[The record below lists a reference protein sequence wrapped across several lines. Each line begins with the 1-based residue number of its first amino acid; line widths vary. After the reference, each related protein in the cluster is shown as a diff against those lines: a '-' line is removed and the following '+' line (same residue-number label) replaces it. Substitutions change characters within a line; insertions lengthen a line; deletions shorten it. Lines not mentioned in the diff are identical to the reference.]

1 MFSPDCSEIRSNTCI
16 SVYYQKQKM
25 KTTILSAAPRKKPA
39 FMEGFSTNA
48 DPLCYTYTITDRH
61 CKTMQ
66 YRFQV
71 RYMNEKVLHIVEYDK
86 IISRLEEHADSQP
99 GKKLCRELVPMDS
112 LFEIEHAQAQT
123 ESALSHLFRKGSIS
137 FGNNRDFNYMF
148 GALSVGASLSMPELL
163 QLASFLDN
171 VGRIR
176 NYGLSKDGE
185 RSEIRTRGNSG
196 GKKSGK
202 SASSEKSSQP
212 AISSAGT
219 DQAEDRPDVL
229 FDLFDCL
236 YPVPSLSAEIRRC
249 ILSEEQVADDAS
261 PALRKV
267 RREMQMT
274 GDKVHQQL
282 AKMVNTTYSAYLQDN
297 VITLRGDRYC
307 IPVKAEYKSQVPG
320 LIHDQSSTGS
330 TLFIEPAAIV
340 NLNNQLRELAIQEK
354 KEIEKILASLS
365 AQAGDHLM
373 ELKDDAQNMTQLDFI
388 FARADLA
395 MEQNATRP
403 VFNDKF
409 YINIRQGRHPL
420 IDPKKV
426 VPIDIEL
433 GSDYDMV
440 IITGPNTGGKTVTL
454 KTVGLFELMGMA
466 GLHIPAGDRSE
477 LSLFREVFADIGDE
491 QSIEQSLSTFS
502 SHMKTIVD
510 IFRRVDRQC
519 LCLFDELG
527 AGTDPTEGAAL
538 AISILN
544 FCHVRKIR
552 TLATTHYAEL
562 KAYAMRTEGIV
573 NASCEFNVETLQPTY
588 RLMVGIPGKSNAFAI
603 SQKLGLP
610 NYIIETAKE
619 QLSQDAQNFEDLLSD
634 LEKARQQLH
643 REQEESARMRES
655 LEKERKALQNKERQ
669 FEKRREEL
677 LQKANEDAR
686 DILARAKEE
695 ADQAISDLRK
705 ASQGGRKGGDL
716 SSMER
721 TRTALRNK
729 VNEKNASLK
738 FDKEPAAPAGKKLRA
753 SDLHI
758 GDKVRVVSMGLTGT
772 VSALPDRN
780 GKVSVRCGI
789 LQSKVDLSDLRLVAE
804 DAFGNTLDAYG
815 NPVGGA
821 AGSQKRSGSAMKRAF
836 RDADKAASSGKDMDL
851 SRGSSVSPELNLLGL
866 TTDDAIWKL
875 DKYLDEARVSHLQS
889 VRIVHGKGTGALRN
903 AVHQYLRRQ
912 KWIKSFRIGDF
923 GEGDAGVTIVTLKD

>member
-1 MFSPDCSEIRSNTCI
+1 
-16 SVYYQKQKM
+16 
-25 KTTILSAAPRKKPA
+25 
-39 FMEGFSTNA
+39 
-48 DPLCYTYTITDRH
+48 
-61 CKTMQ
+61 
-66 YRFQV
+66 
-71 RYMNEKVLHIVEYDK
+71 MNEKVLHIVEFDK
-86 IISRLEEHADSQP
+86 IIARLEEHADSQP
-99 GKKLCRELVPMDS
+99 GKKLCRELLPLDS

-137 FGNNRDFNYMF
+137 FGNNRDFGYMF

-185 RSEIRTRGNSG
+185 RSEIKGRNVNSAKG
-196 GKKSGK
+196 TGREKAGA
-202 SASSEKSSQP
+202 SAP
-212 AISSAGT
+212 
-219 DQAEDRPDVL
+219 DQDDPHADVL
-229 FDLFDCL
+229 YDLFDCL
-236 YPVPSLSAEIRRC
+236 YPVPGLSAEIRRC
-249 ILSEEQVADDAS
+249 ILSEDQVADDAS
-261 PALRKV
+261 AALRKI

-320 LIHDQSSTGS
+320 LIHDQSSSGS
-330 TLFIEPAAIV
+330 TLFIEPAAV
-340 NLNNQLRELAIQEK
+340 VSLNNTLRELALQEK
-354 KEIEKILASLS
+354 KEIDKILASLS
-365 AQAGDHLM
+365 AEAGEHLM
-373 ELKDDAQNMTQLDFI
+373 ELKDDARNMTELDFI

-403 VFNDKF
+403 VFNDKY
-409 YINIRQGRHPL
+409 YINIRHGRHPL

-433 GSDYDMV
+433 GSDYDMI

-466 GLHIPAGDRSE
+466 GLHIPTGDRSE

-544 FCHVRKIR
+544 FCHVRHIR

-619 QLSQDAQNFEDLLSD
+619 QLSQEAQNFEDLLSD
-634 LEKARQQLH
+634 LERARQQL
-643 REQEESARMRES
+643 RAEQEESARMRAS
-655 LEKERKALQNKERQ
+655 LEKDRKILKDKEKQ

-686 DILARAKEE
+686 DILAKAKED

-705 ASQGGRKGGDL
+705 AAQSGRGGDL

-721 TRTALRNK
+721 TRTALRSK
-729 VNEKNASLK
+729 VNEKNASIK
-738 FDKEPAAPAGKKLRA
+738 FKKEPAAPAGKKVRA
-753 SDLHI
+753 SDLHV

-804 DAFGNTLDAYG
+804 DAFGNTLDAFG
-815 NPVGGA
+815 NPVGG
-821 AGSQKRSGSAMKRAF
+821 SEKRSGSAIKRAF
-836 RDADKAASSGKDMDL
+836 RDADKASSSGKEMDL
-851 SRGSSVSPELNLLGL
+851 SHSSTVSPELNLLGM

-903 AVHQYLRRQ
+903 AVHQYLRKQ
-912 KWIKSFRIGDF
+912 KWIKSFRLGDF
-923 GEGDAGVTIVTLKD
+923 GEGDAGVTIVTLRN

>member
-1 MFSPDCSEIRSNTCI
+1 
-16 SVYYQKQKM
+16 
-25 KTTILSAAPRKKPA
+25 
-39 FMEGFSTNA
+39 
-48 DPLCYTYTITDRH
+48 
-61 CKTMQ
+61 
-66 YRFQV
+66 
-71 RYMNEKVLHIVEYDK
+71 MNEKVLHIVEFDK
-86 IISRLEEHADSQP
+86 IIARLEEHADSQP
-99 GKKLCRELVPMDS
+99 GKKLCRELLPLDS

-137 FGNNRDFNYMF
+137 FGNNRDFGYMF

-185 RSEIRTRGNSG
+185 RSEIKGRNVNSAKG
-196 GKKSGK
+196 TGREKAGA
-202 SASSEKSSQP
+202 SAP
-212 AISSAGT
+212 
-219 DQAEDRPDVL
+219 DQDDPHADVL
-229 FDLFDCL
+229 YDLFDCL
-236 YPVPSLSAEIRRC
+236 YPVPGLSAEIRRC
-249 ILSEEQVADDAS
+249 ILSEDQVADDAS
-261 PALRKV
+261 AALRKI

-320 LIHDQSSTGS
+320 LIHDQSSSGS
-330 TLFIEPAAIV
+330 TLFIEPAAV
-340 NLNNQLRELAIQEK
+340 VSLNNTLRELALQEK
-354 KEIEKILASLS
+354 KEIDKILASLS
-365 AQAGDHLM
+365 AEAGEHLM
-373 ELKDDAQNMTQLDFI
+373 ELKDDARNMTELDFI

-403 VFNDKF
+403 VFNDKY
-409 YINIRQGRHPL
+409 YINIRHGRHPL

-433 GSDYDMV
+433 GSDYDMI

-544 FCHVRKIR
+544 FCHVRHIR

-619 QLSQDAQNFEDLLSD
+619 QLSQEAQNFEDLLSD
-634 LEKARQQLH
+634 LERARQQL
-643 REQEESARMRES
+643 RAEQEESARMRAS
-655 LEKERKALQNKERQ
+655 LEKDRKILKDKEKQ

-686 DILARAKEE
+686 DILAKAKED

-705 ASQGGRKGGDL
+705 AAQSGRGGDL

-721 TRTALRNK
+721 TRTALRSK
-729 VNEKNASLK
+729 VNEKNASIK
-738 FDKEPAAPAGKKLRA
+738 FKKEPAAPAGKKVRA
-753 SDLHI
+753 SDLHV

-804 DAFGNTLDAYG
+804 DAFGNTLDAFG
-815 NPVGGA
+815 NPVGG
-821 AGSQKRSGSAMKRAF
+821 SEKRSGSAIKRAF
-836 RDADKAASSGKDMDL
+836 RDADKASSSGKEMDL
-851 SRGSSVSPELNLLGL
+851 SHSSTVSPELNLLGM

-903 AVHQYLRRQ
+903 AVHQYLRKQ
-912 KWIKSFRIGDF
+912 KWIKSFRLGDF
-923 GEGDAGVTIVTLKD
+923 GEGDAGVTIVTLRN

>member
-1 MFSPDCSEIRSNTCI
+1 MLQLSIRARIC
-16 SVYYQKQKM
+16 K
-25 KTTILSAAPRKKPA
+25 AALA
-39 FMEGFSTNA
+39 A
-48 DPLCYTYTITDRH
+48 DFI
-61 CKTMQ
+61 
-66 YRFQV
+66 FQESH
-71 RYMNEKVLHIVEYDK
+71 MNEKVLHIVEYDK
-86 IISRLEEHADSQP
+86 IIARLEEHADSQP
-99 GKKLCRELVPMDS
+99 GKKMCRELMPMDS
-112 LFEIEHAQAQT
+112 LFEIEHAQAET

-137 FGNNRDFNYMF
+137 FGNNRNFNYMF

-163 QLASFLDN
+163 QLASCLDN

-185 RSEIRTRGNSG
+185 RSEIKSRNVNNTKKDG
-196 GKKSGK
+196 GKNSSDPGTGRW
-202 SASSEKSSQP
+202 SAESEQ
-212 AISSAGT
+212 
-219 DQAEDRPDVL
+219 QPDVL

-236 YPVPSLSAEIRRC
+236 YPVPGLSAEIRRC
-249 ILSEEQVADDAS
+249 ILSEDQVADDAS
-261 PALRKV
+261 PALRKI
-267 RREMQMT
+267 RRDMQLT

-320 LIHDQSSTGS
+320 LIHDQSSSGS

-340 NLNNQLRELAIQEK
+340 SLNNQMRELVLQEK
-354 KEIEKILASLS
+354 KEIEKILAALS
-365 AQAGDHLM
+365 AEAGEHLM
-373 ELKDDAQNMTQLDFI
+373 ELKDDAENMTRLDFI

-403 VFNDKF
+403 VFNDKC

-433 GSDYDMV
+433 GSEYDMI
-440 IITGPNTGGKTVTL
+440 IITGTNTGGKTVTL

-544 FCHVRKIR
+544 FCHTRRIR

-588 RLMVGIPGKSNAFAI
+588 RLMIGIPGKSNAFAI

-610 NYIIETAKE
+610 NYIIETARE
-619 QLSQDAQNFEDLLSD
+619 QLSQDVQNFEDLLSD
-634 LEKARQQLH
+634 LEKTRQQLR
-643 REQEESARMRES
+643 REKEESERMRAA
-655 LEKERKALQNKERQ
+655 LEKDRKALENRERQ

-686 DILARAKEE
+686 DILAKAKEE

-705 ASQGGRKGGDL
+705 ASQGGKKGGDL

-729 VNEKNASLK
+729 VNEKNASVK
-738 FDKEPAAPAGKKLRA
+738 FKKEPAAPAGKKLRA

-758 GDKVRVVSMGLTGT
+758 GDKVKVVSMGLTGT

-789 LQSKVDLSDLRLVAE
+789 LQSKVDLSDLRLLAE

-815 NPVGGA
+815 NPIGGS
-821 AGSQKRSGSAMKRAF
+821 GSGKRSGSAIKRAF
-836 RDADKAASSGKDMDL
+836 KDADRASSSGKDMDL

-889 VRIVHGKGTGALRN
+889 VRIVHGKGTGALRK
-903 AVHQYLRRQ
+903 AVHEYLRRQ
-912 KWIKSFRIGDF
+912 KWIKSYRIGDF
-923 GEGDAGVTIVTLKD
+923 GEGDAGVTIVTLRN

>member
-1 MFSPDCSEIRSNTCI
+1 
-16 SVYYQKQKM
+16 
-25 KTTILSAAPRKKPA
+25 
-39 FMEGFSTNA
+39 
-48 DPLCYTYTITDRH
+48 
-61 CKTMQ
+61 
-66 YRFQV
+66 
-71 RYMNEKVLHIVEYDK
+71 MNEKVLQIVEYNK

-99 GKKLCRELVPMDS
+99 GKKLCRDLLPMDN
-112 LFEIEHAQAQT
+112 LFDIEHAQAQT

-137 FGNNRDFNYMF
+137 FGNNRDFSYMF
-148 GALSVGASLSMPELL
+148 GALSVGSSLSMPELL

-176 NYGLSKDGE
+176 HYGLSKEGD
-185 RSEIRTRGNSG
+185 RSEIRTGAKKTSSPGDPEDG
-196 GKKSGK
+196 GRQS
-202 SASSEKSSQP
+202 
-212 AISSAGT
+212 
-219 DQAEDRPDVL
+219 DVL
-229 FDLFDCL
+229 FDYFDCL
-236 YPVPSLSAEIRRC
+236 YPIPSLSAEIRRC
-249 ILSEEQVADDAS
+249 IVTEDQVADDAS

-267 RREMQMT
+267 RREIQLT

-282 AKMVNTTYSAYLQDN
+282 AKMVNTTYSSYLQDS
-297 VITLRGDRYC
+297 VITMRGDRYC

-320 LIHDQSSTGS
+320 LIHDQSSSGS

-340 NLNNQLRELAIQEK
+340 SLNNTLRELALQEK
-354 KEIEKILASLS
+354 KEIEKILAALS
-365 AQAGDHLM
+365 AEAGEHLM
-373 ELKDDAQNMTQLDFI
+373 ELRDNAKNMTQLDFI

-403 VFNDKF
+403 VFNDKY

-433 GSDYDMV
+433 GADYDMV

-477 LSLFREVFADIGDE
+477 LSLFRDVYADIGDE

-619 QLSQDAQNFEDLLSD
+619 QLSQDAKNFEDLLAD
-634 LEKARQQLH
+634 LEQSRQQL
-643 REQEESARMRES
+643 RKEKEANDRLRTQLEQEKKV
-655 LEKERKALQNKERQ
+655 LQDKEKQ
-669 FEKRREEL
+669 FEKRREDL
-677 LQKANEDAR
+677 LQKANEEAR

-705 ASQGGRKGGDL
+705 AARDGHKNGDL

-729 VNEKNASLK
+729 VNEKNSK
-738 FDKEPAAPAGKKLRA
+738 VGMQKKEAPAGRKLKA
-753 SDLHI
+753 SDLHV

-772 VSALPDRN
+772 VSALPDRQN
-780 GKVSVRCGI
+780 KVSVRCGI
-789 LQSKVDLSDLRLVAE
+789 LQSKVDLSDLRLIDE
-804 DAFGNTLDAYG
+804 DVFG
-815 NPVGGA
+815 NPVSA
-821 AGSQKRSGSAMKRAF
+821 AKQSGSAIKRAF
-836 RDADKAASSGKDMDL
+836 RDADKAASSGKDLDL

-866 TTDDAIWKL
+866 TTDDAVWKL

-912 KWIKSFRIGDF
+912 KWIKGFRLGDF
-923 GEGDAGVTIVTLKD
+923 GEGDAGVTIVTLRS

>member
-1 MFSPDCSEIRSNTCI
+1 
-16 SVYYQKQKM
+16 
-25 KTTILSAAPRKKPA
+25 
-39 FMEGFSTNA
+39 
-48 DPLCYTYTITDRH
+48 
-61 CKTMQ
+61 
-66 YRFQV
+66 
-71 RYMNEKVLHIVEYDK
+71 MNEKVLHIVEYDK

-99 GKKLCRELVPMDS
+99 GKKLCRELMPMDN

-176 NYGLSKDGE
+176 NYGLSKDGD
-185 RSEIRTRGNSG
+185 RSEIMENKENG
-196 GKKSGK
+196 
-202 SASSEKSSQP
+202 
-212 AISSAGT
+212 
-219 DQAEDRPDVL
+219 PDVL

-249 ILSEEQVADDAS
+249 ILSEDQVADDAS
-261 PALRKV
+261 SALRKI
-267 RREMQMT
+267 RRDMQLT

-320 LIHDQSSTGS
+320 LIHDQSSSGS

-340 NLNNQLRELAIQEK
+340 TLNNQLRELALQEK
-354 KEIEKILASLS
+354 KEIEKILAALS
-365 AQAGDHLM
+365 AEAGEHLM

-433 GSDYDMV
+433 GSDYNMI

-544 FCHVRKIR
+544 FCHIRKIR

-634 LEKARQQLH
+634 LEKTRQQLR
-643 REQEESARMRES
+643 REQEESERMRAA
-655 LEKERKALQNKERQ
+655 LEKDRKALENKERQ
-669 FEKRREEL
+669 FERRREEL

-705 ASQGGRKGGDL
+705 ASQGGKKGGDL

-729 VNEKNASLK
+729 VNEKNASMK
-738 FDKEPAAPAGKKLRA
+738 FKNEPAAPAGKKVRA
-753 SDLHI
+753 SDLHV
-758 GDKVRVVSMGLTGT
+758 GDKVRVISMGLTGT

-780 GKVSVRCGI
+780 GKVNVRCGI

-804 DAFGNTLDAYG
+804 DAFGNTLDAHG
-815 NPVGGA
+815 NPVGG
-821 AGSQKRSGSAMKRAF
+821 SEKRSGSAIRRAF
-836 RDADKAASSGKDMDL
+836 RDADKASSSGKDMDL

-903 AVHQYLRRQ
+903 AVHQYLRKQ
-912 KWIKSFRIGDF
+912 KWIKSYRIGDF

>member
-1 MFSPDCSEIRSNTCI
+1 
-16 SVYYQKQKM
+16 
-25 KTTILSAAPRKKPA
+25 
-39 FMEGFSTNA
+39 
-48 DPLCYTYTITDRH
+48 
-61 CKTMQ
+61 
-66 YRFQV
+66 
-71 RYMNEKVLHIVEYDK
+71 MNEKVLHIVEYDK
-86 IISRLEEHADSQP
+86 MIARLEDHADSQP
-99 GKKLCRELVPMDS
+99 GKKLCRDLLPMDN
-112 LFEIEHAQAQT
+112 LFDIEHAQAQT

-137 FGNNRDFNYMF
+137 FGNNRDFGYMF

-171 VGRIR
+171 VGRVR

-185 RSEIRTRGNSG
+185 RQELKGRNPGSTGR
-196 GKKSGK
+196 
-202 SASSEKSSQP
+202 A
-212 AISSAGT
+212 SAGASADMEAAENAGG
-219 DQAEDRPDVL
+219 DQPDVL
-229 FDLFDCL
+229 YDLFDCL
-236 YPVPSLSAEIRRC
+236 YPVPGLSAEIRRC
-249 ILSEEQVADDAS
+249 ILSEDQVADDAS

-267 RREMQMT
+267 RRDMQLT
-274 GDKVHQQL
+274 GDRVHQQL
-282 AKMVNTTYSAYLQDN
+282 AKMVNSTYSAYLQDN

-340 NLNNQLRELAIQEK
+340 SLNNTLRELALQEK
-354 KEIEKILASLS
+354 KEIEKILAALS
-365 AQAGDHLM
+365 AEAGEHLM

-403 VFNDKF
+403 VFNDKY
-409 YINIRQGRHPL
+409 YINIRRGRHPL

-426 VPIDIEL
+426 VPIDVEL
-433 GSDYDMV
+433 GDEYDMI

-477 LSLFREVFADIGDE
+477 LSLFRDVYADIGDE

-544 FCHVRKIR
+544 FCHVRQIR

-562 KAYAMRTEGIV
+562 KAYAMRTEGVV

-619 QLSQDAQNFEDLLSD
+619 QISQDAQNFEDLLSD
-634 LEKARQQLH
+634 LEKARQQIR
-643 REQEESARMRES
+643 REQEESARLRES
-655 LEKERKALQNKERQ
+655 LEKERKELRNREQQ

-677 LQKANEDAR
+677 LQKANEEAR
-686 DILARAKEE
+686 SILEKAKQE

-705 ASQGGRKGGDL
+705 AAQSGAKGGDL

-729 VNEKNASLK
+729 VNEKNAGMK
-738 FDKEPAAPAGKKLRA
+738 AKKPPAAAAGKKVRAGDLRV
-753 SDLHI
+753 

-789 LQSKVDLSDLRLVAE
+789 LQSKVDLSDLRLIAE
-804 DAFGNTLDAYG
+804 DAFGNTLDAFG

-821 AGSQKRSGSAMKRAF
+821 GKSSGSAIKRAF
-836 RDADKAASSGKDMDL
+836 RDADKAAASGRDLDL

-866 TTDDAIWKL
+866 TTDDAVYRL
-875 DKYLDEARVSHLQS
+875 DKYLDEARMSHLQS
-889 VRIVHGKGTGALRN
+889 VRIVHGKGTGALRK
-903 AVHQYLRRQ
+903 AVHDYLRRQ
-912 KWIKSFRIGDF
+912 KWIRSYRLGDF
-923 GEGDAGVTIVTLKD
+923 GEGDAGVTIVTLRD

>member
-1 MFSPDCSEIRSNTCI
+1 
-16 SVYYQKQKM
+16 
-25 KTTILSAAPRKKPA
+25 
-39 FMEGFSTNA
+39 
-48 DPLCYTYTITDRH
+48 
-61 CKTMQ
+61 
-66 YRFQV
+66 
-71 RYMNEKVLHIVEYDK
+71 MNEKVLKIVEYNK
-86 IISRLEEHADSQP
+86 IIERLEEHADSQP
-99 GKKLCRELVPMDS
+99 GKKLCRELLPMDN
-112 LFEIEHAQAQT
+112 LFDIEHAQAQT

-137 FGNNRDFNYMF
+137 FGNNRDFSYMF

-185 RSEIRTRGNSG
+185 RSAIRTTARGVSSNSSKDSFSKKG
-196 GKKSGK
+196 GSGSSSSNASKSGRAE
-202 SASSEKSSQP
+202 SVREDAGP
-212 AISSAGT
+212 AEPET
-219 DQAEDRPDVL
+219 DVL
-229 FDLFDCL
+229 FDFFDCL
-236 YPVPSLSAEIRRC
+236 YPIPSLSSEIRRC
-249 ILSEEQVADDAS
+249 IITEDQVADDAS

-267 RREMQMT
+267 RREIQQT
-274 GDKVHQQL
+274 GDRVHQQL
-282 AKMVNTTYSAYLQDN
+282 AKMVNSTYSAYLQDN
-297 VITLRGDRYC
+297 VITMRGDRYC

-320 LIHDQSSTGS
+320 LIHDQSSSGS
-330 TLFIEPAAIV
+330 TLFIEPAAV
-340 NLNNQLRELAIQEK
+340 VTLNNQLRELALQEK
-354 KEIEKILASLS
+354 KEIEKILAALS
-365 AQAGDHLM
+365 EEAGNHLM
-373 ELKDDAQNMTQLDFI
+373 ELKDNSKNMTQLDFI

-395 MEQNATRP
+395 MEQNAVRP
-403 VFNDKF
+403 VFNDKY
-409 YINIRQGRHPL
+409 YINILRGRHPL

-426 VPIDIEL
+426 VPIDVEL
-433 GSDYDMV
+433 GSDYDMI

-502 SHMKTIVD
+502 SHMTTIVD

-588 RLMVGIPGKSNAFAI
+588 HLMVGVPGKSNAFAI

-619 QLSQDAQNFEDLLSD
+619 QLSQDAKNFEDLLAE
-634 LEKARQQLH
+634 LEQARQQL
-643 REQEESARMRES
+643 RREKEESDRIRSNLEQERKKQLDRE
-655 LEKERKALQNKERQ
+655 KQ

-677 LQKANEDAR
+677 LQKANEEAR
-686 DILARAKEE
+686 DILAKAKEE

-705 ASQGGRKGGDL
+705 AAQGGKHGGDL

-729 VNEKNASLK
+729 VNEKNSK
-738 FDKEPAAPAGKKLRA
+738 VSFQKKEAPAGRKLKA
-753 SDLHI
+753 SDLHV
-758 GDKVRVVSMGLTGT
+758 GDKIKVISMGLVGT
-772 VSALPDRN
+772 VSTLPDKN
-780 GKVSVRCGI
+780 NKVNVRCGI
-789 LQSKVDLSDLRLVAE
+789 LQSKVDLSDLQLIAE
-804 DAFGNTLDAYG
+804 DAYG
-815 NPVGGA
+815 NPVNA
-821 AGSQKRSGSAMKRAF
+821 AKQSGSAIKRAF
-836 RDADKAASSGKDMDL
+836 RDADKASSSGKDMDL
-851 SRGSSVSPELNLLGL
+851 SRGSSVSTELNLLGM
-866 TTDDAIWKL
+866 TTDDAVYAV
-875 DKYLDEARVSHLQS
+875 DKYLDDARVAHLQS

-903 AVHQYLRRQ
+903 AVHAYLRKQ
-912 KWIKSFRIGDF
+912 KWIKSFRLGDF
-923 GEGDAGVTIVTLKD
+923 GEGDAGVTIVTLRN